1 MKRSGV
7 MLALFV
13 ALSFIGC
20 GGTELEP
27 GSAAPSEEGATH
39 SQLAVCTVTC
49 PGAANASCSGMTCT
63 GTDGQGVTCDGVFTP
78 CATSTCDGLPQ
89 CYLYANSPCLRREIG
104 TQIACCNSAGNPDGV
119 ICTAAQNSPTGAAWR
134 FF

>member
-1 MKRSGV
+1 MKPSGV

-39 SQLAVCTVTC
+39 SQLAVCSVSC
-49 PGAANASCSGMTCT
+49 PGSTSVSCSGTTCS
-63 GTDGQGVTCDGVFTP
+63 GTDGQGVTCDGVFTA
-78 CATSTCDGLPQ
+78 CSQSACSGLPACSQ
-89 CYLYANSPCLRREIG
+89 YANQSCLRSQIG
-104 TQIACCNSAGNPDGV
+104 TQMACCSGSGFADALLCSAYSS
-119 ICTAAQNSPTGAAWR
+119 SPTGARWLY
-134 FF
+134 F